1 MILNAD
7 ARSIPLQDRS
17 VQCCVTSPP
26 YFGLRDYGN
35 DAQIGL
41 EDTPAAFVANL
52 VAVFREVYRVLKD
65 DGVLWM
71 NLGDSYVASARGNK
85 PGDTSKS
92 TLNKEAQGYHDEQVA
107 RVDKTRFGLAGKNL
121 IGIPWRVALALQDD
135 GWILRSDIIWHKT
148 SCMPESVK
156 DRPTRNHEYLF
167 MFAKRPKYYYDADAI
182 AEPIAEASRKRY
194 TAVVENN
201 ETFDPDTHKH
211 GDGVQAPM
219 EVMTRAAAGIIERGI
234 RNKRTVWSIS
244 PQNYS
249 GAHFATYPEKLP
261 ATCILAS
268 SRIGD
273 VVLDPFS
280 GSGTTGVAAEH
291 FGRKYV
297 GVELNPAYATL
308 SVDRIRQGSKKLP
321 DLSLF

>member
-26 YFGLRDYGN
+26 YFGLRNYGN

-65 DGVLWM
+65 DGVLFM

-85 PGDTSKS
+85 PGDIASSGLT
-92 TLNKEAQGYHDEQVA
+92 NPDRHDEQSA
-107 RVDKTRFGLAGKNL
+107 RIDKTRFGLPAKNL

-167 MFAKRPKYYYDADAI
+167 MFVKQPKYYYDADAI
-182 AEPIAEASRKRY
+182 AEPIAESSRKRY
-194 TAVVENN
+194 TAVVENK

-211 GDGVQAPM
+211 GDGVQASK

-297 GVELNPAYATL
+297 GVELNPTYATL